1 MHSDELSCSLALL
14 HCLSNQEFRSGESIA
29 NRLGISRAAVWKRVS
44 KLSEL
49 GIEVE
54 RSKRRGYRLARE
66 VDLLD
71 LEIIRDAVDRLVA
84 HPPRVFVLPACASTN
99 THLLNEL
106 RRGDVVSP
114 AVLLVEMQTAGRG
127 RRGRAWAS
135 PFGRN
140 IYLSYSWRCDR
151 GVASLSGL
159 SLAIGVLVADA
170 LDAATGLE
178 VKLKWPNDLLLG
190 SEKCGGILIDVDG
203 DLEGAVD
210 VIIGIGINVD
220 MAGVDAPQIAQPWTD
235 LNAHTPAPVS
245 RNKIASGV
253 IAALQMGIAQFQEGG
268 FTLFR
273 DRWLARDA
281 LAGMPISVSGV
292 GQTLDGLAMGVSVTG
307 GLLIRAGMHT
317 IEVNSGDVSV
327 RLQ

>member
-1 MHSDELSCSLALL
+1 
-14 HCLSNQEFRSGESIA
+14 
-29 NRLGISRAAVWKRVS
+29 
-44 KLSEL
+44 
-49 GIEVE
+49 
-54 RSKRRGYRLARE
+54 
-66 VDLLD
+66 
-71 LEIIRDAVDRLVA
+71 
-84 HPPRVFVLPACASTN
+84 
-99 THLLNEL
+99 
-106 RRGDVVSP
+106 
-114 AVLLVEMQTAGRG
+114 
-127 RRGRAWAS
+127 
-135 PFGRN
+135 
-140 IYLSYSWRCDR
+140 
-151 GVASLSGL
+151 
-159 SLAIGVLVADA
+159 LVADA